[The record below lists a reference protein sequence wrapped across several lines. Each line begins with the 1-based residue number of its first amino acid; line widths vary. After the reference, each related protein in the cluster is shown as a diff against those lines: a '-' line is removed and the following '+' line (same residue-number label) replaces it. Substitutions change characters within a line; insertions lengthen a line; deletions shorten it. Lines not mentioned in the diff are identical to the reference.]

1 MDEVE
6 FARSIRE
13 LALRAHGMIT
23 DGESRAELIEL
34 RGRFMDVLAAA
45 PDGWLDV
52 RHWIESVVEK
62 LGVREAASRPVKPL
76 KRYWA
81 VGGSRRA
88 KRSQVSRP
96 EA

>member
-1 MDEVE
+1 MDAVE
-6 FARSIRE
+6 FARLIRE
-13 LALRAHGMIT
+13 LALRAHGMLS
-23 DGESRAELIEL
+23 DGASRAELIEM
-34 RGRFMDVLAAA
+34 RGRFVDVLAAA
-45 PDGWLDV
+45 PDGGLDV
-52 RHWIESVVEK
+52 RRWIESVVEK

-88 KRSQVSRP
+88 KRSQVSRL